1 MSVSIGLGL
10 AQYPFASTREFWR
23 WIELC
28 EGGAVDSIWQTDRL
42 VSSQPMLEPMSV
54 MAALAGGTERLQFG
68 MNVVVLPVRDP
79 LVLAKQCATIDYL
92 SEGRL
97 LPAFGVGGDAIP
109 EWRTTGRSPATRG
122 ARSDEMLEIMSRLW
136 RGDEVTFAGEHF
148 QYSGARISPLPIRQ
162 PLPLWIGGSSRAAI
176 RRTATLGTGW
186 LSGVA
191 SPERVAPVVA
201 AIKVAATAAGREIDE
216 DHYGAGFPFRFGSW
230 DEPIVER
237 SATAMARLP
246 EVGDAR
252 QYLAVGDEHDILA
265 RIADYRAAGVS
276 KFVMRPLAVDG
287 ADFVE
292 QTRRLIETVIPVV
305 HGERSATLAGQTEDQ
320 ARGREPVNRG

>member
-10 AQYPFASTREFWR
+10 AQYPFASSREFWQ

-28 EGGAVDSIWQTDRL
+28 EGGDVDSIWQTDRL
-42 VSSQPMLEPMSV
+42 VGTQPMLEPMSV

-79 LVLAKQCATIDYL
+79 LVLAKQCATIDHL
-92 SEGRL
+92 SNGRL

-109 EWRTTGRSPATRG
+109 EWRTTGRSPAARG

-148 QYSGARISPLPIRQ
+148 QYSGARIAPLPVRQ

-191 SPERVAPVVA
+191 SPARVAPVVA
-201 AIKVAATAAGREIDE
+201 AIKVAAAAAGRVIDE
-216 DHYGAGFPFRFGSW
+216 DHYGAGFPFRFGTW

-237 SATAMARLP
+237 AAGAMARLP
-246 EVGDAR
+246 EIGDAR
-252 QYLAVGDEHDILA
+252 EFLAVGDEADILA
-265 RIADYRAAGVS
+265 RIDDYRAAGVS
-276 KFVMRPLAVDG
+276 KFVMRPLA
-287 ADFVE
+287 ADSAEFIE
-292 QTRRLIETVIPVV
+292 QTRRLIETVIPMV
-305 HGERSATLAGQTEDQ
+305 HGGQLPAIAGSERS
-320 ARGREPVNRG
+320 V

>member
-10 AQYPFASTREFWR
+10 AQYPFANTAEFWR
-23 WIELC
+23 WIEIC
-28 EGGAVDSIWQTDRL
+28 EGGDVDSIWQTDRL
-42 VSSQPMLEPMSV
+42 VSSQPMLEPISL

-92 SEGRL
+92 SNGRL
-97 LPAFGVGGDAIP
+97 LPAFGVGSDAIP
-109 EWRTTGRSPATRG
+109 EWRATGRAPTARG
-122 ARSDEMLEIMSRLW
+122 SRSDEMLELMTRLW
-136 RGDEVTFAGEHF
+136 RGDEVTFIGKHF
-148 QYSGARISPLPIRQ
+148 QYAGARIAPLPVRQ
-162 PLPLWIGGSSRAAI
+162 PLPMWIGGSSRAAI

-191 SPERVAPVVA
+191 SPARVAPVVA
-201 AIKVAATAAGREIDE
+201 AIKVAAAEAGRTIDD

-252 QYLAVGDEHDILA
+252 QLLAVGDEHDILA
-265 RIADYRAAGVS
+265 RIDEFRRAGVS
-276 KFVMRPLAVDG
+276 KFVMRPLATDG
-287 ADFVE
+287 ADMIA
-292 QTRRLIETVIPVV
+292 QTRRLIETVIPAV
-305 HGERSATLAGQTEDQ
+305 HSQ
-320 ARGREPVNRG
+320 REAPIADR